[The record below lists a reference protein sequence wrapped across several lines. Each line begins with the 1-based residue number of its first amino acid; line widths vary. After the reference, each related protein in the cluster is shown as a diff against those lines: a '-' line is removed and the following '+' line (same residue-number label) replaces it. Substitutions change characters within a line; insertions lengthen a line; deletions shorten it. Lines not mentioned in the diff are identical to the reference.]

1 MPGDDPTDWLRRL
14 TPAEWLASAANEI
27 EHAVAALTRR
37 AARPG
42 VTHARRAAGMAWNAV
57 LFLAPEP
64 RLGRSYME
72 HVLALATDDGAP
84 DEVRAAAQLLRDTPP
99 MPPALITLG
108 KPDLR
113 PADAARTILAYA
125 RARVAALESGPQ

>member
-14 TPAEWLASAANEI
+14 TPAEWLAASATEI
-27 EHAVAALTRR
+27 GHAVAALTRR

-57 LFLAPEP
+57 LFLAPDP
-64 RLGRSYME
+64 RFGRSYME
-72 HVLALATDDGAP
+72 HVVALAADEFAP

-99 MPPALITLG
+99 LPPTLITLG

-113 PADAARTILAYA
+113 TADAARAILAYA
-125 RARVAALESGPQ
+125 RARVAALEAGPH